1 MRGRKG
7 ELVQTEQEIRQ
18 VVVDLVHEIDGKAD
32 ADVAP
37 DSSLGAGGLELT
49 SLEVVRILVGL
60 EEQLGVELEDGA
72 IMNSRLEVVDDLVSL
87 VVDCASELEPVEA
100 GA

>member
-1 MRGRKG
+1 MK
-7 ELVQTEQEIRQ
+7 TEQEIRQ
-18 VVVDLVHEIDGKAD
+18 VVVDLVHEIEGKAD

-37 DSSLGAGGLELT
+37 DSSLGTGGLELT

-72 IMNSRLEVVDDLVSL
+72 IMNSSLEVVDDLVSL
-87 VVDCASELEPVEA
+87 VVDCASELEPA
-100 GA
+100 GASA

>member
-1 MRGRKG
+1 VKS
-7 ELVQTEQEIRQ
+7 EQEIRE

-37 DSSLGAGGLELT
+37 DSSLGTGGLELT

-60 EEQLGVELEDGA
+60 EEKLGVELEDGA
-72 IMNSRLEVVDDLVSL
+72 IMNSSLEVVDDLVSL
-87 VVDCASELEPVEA
+87 VVDCASELEPAEA
-100 GA
+100 GV

>member
-1 MRGRKG
+1 VK
-7 ELVQTEQEIRQ
+7 TEQEIRQ
-18 VVVDLVHEIDGKAD
+18 VVVDLVHEIEGKAD

-37 DSSLGAGGLELT
+37 DSSLGTGGLELT

-72 IMNSRLEVVDDLVSL
+72 IMNSSLEVVDDLVSL
-87 VVDCASELEPVEA
+87 VVDCASELEPA
-100 GA
+100 GAGA